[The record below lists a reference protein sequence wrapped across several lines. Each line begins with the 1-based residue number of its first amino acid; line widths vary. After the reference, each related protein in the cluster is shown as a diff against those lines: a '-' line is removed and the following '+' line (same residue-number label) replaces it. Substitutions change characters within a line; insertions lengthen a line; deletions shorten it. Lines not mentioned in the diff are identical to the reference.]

1 MCHVFTNKL
10 TLKLYVQLELCQ
22 CKHLYHLRIEH
33 LELVDVARF
42 SEVVFGYMAPGAVI
56 VSTPNA
62 EFNPL
67 LPGLRGFRNH
77 DHKFEWTRAEF
88 QTW

>member
-1 MCHVFTNKL
+1 LHVLLEFFNLL
-10 TLKLYVQLELCQ
+10 TSLTA
-22 CKHLYHLRIEH
+22 LRIEH
-33 LELVDVARF
+33 LELEKVESF

-62 EFNPL
+62 DFNPL
-67 LPGLRGFRNH
+67 LPGLKGFRDC
-77 DHKFEWTRAEF
+77 DHKFEWTRDEF